1 MTTPGIYIGID
12 VAKVELVVATTTAV
26 ICRVANDATGH
37 VQLVQRLA
45 GMRVEAVILESTG
58 CYGQPVVAALGKA
71 GLAVAVVQPGRV
83 RNFARSLGIRAKTDP
98 IDARV
103 IARFGEA
110 TKPRHFTSPPQE
122 TMQLRALVDRRDQ
135 IVELRKQEENH
146 LEADPAP
153 VIAKEL
159 RASIKRLRTTEKAY
173 DKQIK
178 NHIAKHERLARLST
192 ALQDE
197 SGVGLQTAAVLLAHM
212 PELGSLNRQ
221 QAAALGGLAPFDH
234 ASGTHDGRR
243 AIYGGRRR
251 LRRALYLAAI
261 TAGRCSTWLKEV
273 YQRHRQSGKAA
284 KVALI
289 ACARKLLVRLNT
301 IAAKALNPPTAG
313 QAVTP

>member
-12 VAKVELVVATTTAV
+12 VAKAELVVATTTTV
-26 ICRVANDATGH
+26 ICRVANDRSGH
-37 VQLVQRLA
+37 SQLVDRLA
-45 GMRVEAVILESTG
+45 EMTVEAVVLESTG
-58 CYGQPVVAALGKA
+58 CYGQAVVAALGEA

-83 RNFARSLGIRAKTDP
+83 RNFARSLGVRAKTDP

-110 TKPRHFTSPPQE
+110 TKPRLFTPPPHE
-122 TMQLRALVDRRDQ
+122 AIQLRALVDRRDQ

-146 LEADPAP
+146 LEASPAAI
-153 VIAKEL
+153 IAKEL
-159 RASIKRLRTTEKAY
+159 RANIKRLRKTEKDY
-173 DKQIK
+173 DKHIK
-178 NHIAKHERLARLST
+178 DHIAKHDRLARLST
-192 ALQDE
+192 ALQEE

-221 QAAALGGLAPFDH
+221 QVAALGGVAPYDH

-251 LRRALYLAAI
+251 VRRALYLAAT
-261 TAGRCSTWLKEV
+261 TAGRCSVWLREV
-273 YQRHRQSGKAA
+273 YLRLRQSGKAA
-284 KVALI
+284 KVAYI

-301 IAAKALNPPTAG
+301 IAANALKPPTAN
-313 QAVTP
+313 QAVSP